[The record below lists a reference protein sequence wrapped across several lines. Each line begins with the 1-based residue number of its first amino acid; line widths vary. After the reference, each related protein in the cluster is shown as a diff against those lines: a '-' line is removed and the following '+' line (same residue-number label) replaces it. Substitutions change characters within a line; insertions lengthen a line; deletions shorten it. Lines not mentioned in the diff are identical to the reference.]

1 MRPIRGGAPPS
12 ALAPAVA
19 AAHGTERADRT
30 ARPFRMR
37 PDAAR
42 APWHAICSLSGPMAM
57 TAQPLPQMQAES
69 TRRIVA
75 LAFDSPL
82 RAQEALLAALRL
94 EQRGLLT
101 LHDAVF
107 INRST
112 SGRAEIVETSDP
124 DPVAMAVPTSLLG
137 ALIGTLLAGPIGLL
151 VGGVLAGSGGAI
163 AAKLIDTGIPD
174 RVVAELGEL
183 TQPGQTALA
192 LLVSDVAGVA
202 AIDELRRFQG
212 ARLVY
217 AQVPPAALEVMR
229 QVLAGRV

>member
-1 MRPIRGGAPPS
+1 MRPN
-12 ALAPAVA
+12 
-19 AAHGTERADRT
+19 
-30 ARPFRMR
+30 
-37 PDAAR
+37 AAR
-42 APWHAICSLSGPMAM
+42 GPWHAICSVVIPMA
-57 TAQPLPQMQAES
+57 THAQPIPLPRTQAES
-69 TRRIVA
+69 PRRIVA

-107 INRST
+107 ISRSS

-183 TQPGQTALA
+183 TQPGQTSLA

-217 AQVPPAALEVMR
+217 AEVPPAALELMR